1 MSHIHRRALLSSV
14 ILVLLLLAVRLFGLH
29 TYLQEGNLRAAVAA
43 WGRWGPLLYVGLF
56 AVLPSLF
63 LPGLPMTVAG
73 GLAFGPLW
81 GTVYASIGSTLGAM
95 LAFLVARYFA
105 RETILGLLGERWVK
119 IDEQTARKGWVYV
132 AITRLIPLFPF
143 NILNYAFGLTQVGFL
158 QYAVVS
164 WLCML
169 PATAAYVIFSSSLL
183 DLLKGQVSY
192 PFLIGLLL
200 LLVVSLIPWG
210 YRKWRGLSS

>member
-1 MSHIHRRALLSSV
+1 MRLTRRA
-14 ILVLLLLAVRLFGLH
+14 VLLPVVLILLLVAIRIAGLQ
-29 TYLQEGNLRAAVAA
+29 TYLQGENLRSTIGAF
-43 WGRWGPLLYVGLF
+43 GRLGPLLYIGMF
-56 AVLPSLF
+56 AILPSLF

-105 RETILGLLGERWVK
+105 RETVLGLLGDRWKK
-119 IDEQTARKGWVYV
+119 IDQQTEKKGWVYV

-143 NILNYAFGLTQVGFL
+143 NLLNYAFGLTKIGFL
-158 QYAVVS
+158 PYAVVS

-169 PATAAYVIFSSSLL
+169 PATAAYVIFSSSIF
-183 DLLKGQVSY
+183 DLLSGKISP

-200 LLVVSLIPWG
+200 FAMVSLIPWG
-210 YRKWRGLSS
+210 YRKWKGEGV